1 MLLLNGRSISP
12 AAGNSSRWKLP
23 YIEKTLINDNSS
35 APVFILAVTETWF
48 TDTISDAQTEINNYQ
63 CFRSDRKGRRGG
75 GCALYLHGKSI
86 PSDQDTFS
94 DQHNNMVAVYIES
107 LHSIICVIYRPP
119 DAPDESFKTLLDQLQ
134 DMISNHSNGERYPE
148 LYILGD
154 FNLPLFN
161 WNECSIPTSPPNAAY
176 KRLLDLI
183 DVNFLTQMVCHPTRG
198 DNILDLV
205 MTNRSQNIIEIQSE
219 DNTISDHMIVK
230 CTLGFNP
237 ISSRKIDNLPEPWTF
252 RAINYHKGDLVALDN
267 DLGSVNWHKLKALCD
282 DEGDPDNSIFKELL
296 IQTVLQLSM
305 KHCPPKIKPNGA
317 PKGKTEKELISL
329 KMKRRKINR
338 KIASL
343 KSSTNPVPDKI
354 KKLEFQVNSIAYDI
368 RDVIISQLNEK
379 ESRAVETIKTNP
391 KYFYSY
397 AKRLAKCK
405 SIVAPLKDAHGDL
418 NDDPKTKAEI
428 LQTQYV
434 SVFSDPDKADIE
446 ECLRSVR
453 PIEDAELSNIDF
465 NISDIVEAISE
476 LDPYSATPD
485 GDIPARILC
494 SCKNTLAVPLW
505 LLWKSSFDSGKIPPD
520 LKMQY
525 ITPLFKKGNKT
536 EAVNYR
542 PVSITSH
549 LIKIFER
556 VMRKHLVQHLEEN
569 QAIPDSQHG
578 FRRSRSCL
586 TQLIEHVDTV
596 LRSLNEGNE
605 VDVIYLD
612 YSKAFDKVDHK
623 LLLEKLK
630 LYGITGKAYRWLES
644 FLTGRQQTVVVDG
657 AKSSFHA
664 VSSGVPQGTVLGP
677 ILFILYVIEM
687 VLKVRNSKPL
697 TFADDSKLTQVI
709 VDLFCK
715 ALLQADLTSVTQWS
729 IANNMLLHQDKFVV
743 MNYCLNTSK
752 FLRELPF
759 TAETRQYY
767 TTKGEIMDASHS
779 TRDLGVYL
787 ADDCT
792 WTLHINKTASDARHI
807 ASWILG
813 AFRDRSVLTMIT
825 LYKSLVRSK
834 VEYCSPLWNPS
845 KITDIQTLENIQKQF
860 TKKILGFKDID
871 YWTRL
876 KKLKLLSLQ
885 RRRERYTIIHVWK
898 IVNDKAPNGID
909 MKFYTSERLGVR
921 AIVPSFNNTAQ
932 RSVSTAYDNSFG
944 VKAARLWNILP
955 KDVNTQSTLDGFKIV
970 LGAFIQRF
978 PDMPP
983 ATGYTPPNSN
993 SLLDWSTDRRDGGH
1007 GVCA

>member
-23 YIEKTLINDNSS
+23 YLQETIINDKSS
-35 APVFILAVTETWF
+35 PPVFALAVTETWF
-48 TDTISDAQTEINNYQ
+48 TDTISEAQTEICDYQ

-75 GCALYLHGKSI
+75 GCALYLHGKLI
-86 PSDQDTFS
+86 PSNQEEFNDA
-94 DQHNNMVAVYIES
+94 HNNMIAVYLES
-107 LHSIICVIYRPP
+107 LHIIICVIYRPP
-119 DAPDESFKTLLDQLQ
+119 DSPDESFKVLLDQLQ
-134 DMISNHSNGERYPE
+134 NMINAHSNEVRLPE

-161 WNECSIPTSPPNAAY
+161 WNQCCVPPSPPKAAY
-176 KRLLDLI
+176 RRLMELI
-183 DVNFLTQMVCHPTRG
+183 EVNFLTQMVCQPTRG

-205 MTNRSQNIIEIQSE
+205 LTNRSQDIIEVQSE
-219 DNTISDHMIVK
+219 VTTLSDHLMVRCI
-230 CTLGFNP
+230 LGFNP
-237 ISSRKIDNLPEPWTF
+237 ISPKRIDTPPEPWSF
-252 RAINYHKGDLVALDN
+252 RAINCHKGDLEALDA
-267 DLGSVNWHKLKALCD
+267 DLGCVNWQTLKALCD
-282 DEGDPDNSIFKELL
+282 DEGDHDGSIFKELL

-305 KHCPPKIKPNGA
+305 KHCPPKIRPSGA
-317 PKGKTEKELISL
+317 RKSKGEKELISL
-329 KMKRRKINR
+329 KMKRKKINK
-338 KIASL
+338 KISSL
-343 KSSTNPVPDKI
+343 KTSNPASSNIV
-354 KKLEFQVNSIAYDI
+354 KLESEVNLVAYQI
-368 RDVIISQLNEK
+368 KDVIINQLNEK
-379 ESRAVETIKTNP
+379 ENRAVSTIKTNP
-391 KYFYSY
+391 KFFYSY

-405 SIVAPLKDAHGDL
+405 STVAPLKDVNGEL
-418 NDDPKTKAEI
+418 IDDPKIKAEI
-428 LQTQYV
+428 LQAQYV
-434 SVFSDPDKADIE
+434 SVFSDPEKAEVE
-446 ECLRSVR
+446 ESLRSIK
-453 PIEDAELSNIDF
+453 PIEDAELKDIEFSVA
-465 NISDIVEAISE
+465 DIVEAISE

-494 SCKNTLAVPLW
+494 SCKNSLAAPLW
-505 LLWKSSFDSGKIPPD
+505 LLWKSSFDSGRIPLD

-556 VMRKHLVQHLEEN
+556 VMRKHLVRHLEEN
-569 QAIPDSQHG
+569 QALPDSQHG
-578 FRRSRSCL
+578 FRKSRSCL

-612 YSKAFDKVDHK
+612 YSKAFDKVDHR

-630 LYGITGKAYRWLES
+630 LYGISGKVYNWLES

-657 AKSSFHA
+657 AKSTFQA
-664 VSSGVPQGTVLGP
+664 VTSGVPQGTVLGP
-677 ILFILYVIEM
+677 ILFIVYVIEM
-687 VLKVRNSKPL
+687 VLKVCSSKPL
-697 TFADDSKLTQVI
+697 TFADDSKLLQVI
-709 VDLFCK
+709 TDILCK

-752 FLRELPF
+752 LLRELAF
-759 TAETRQYY
+759 TAETRQYC
-767 TTKGEIMDASHS
+767 TTEGKIIDSS
-779 TRDLGVYL
+779 PYTRDLGVYL

-792 WTLHINKTASDARHI
+792 WTVHINKTVSAGRHM
-807 ASWILG
+807 ASWVLG

-825 LYKSLVRSK
+825 LFKSLVRSK
-834 VEYCSPLWNPS
+834 VEYCCPVWNPS

-860 TKKILGFKDID
+860 TKKILGFKDFD

-898 IVNDKAPNGID
+898 IVNEKTPNGTD
-909 MKFYTSERLGVR
+909 MKFCTSARFGVR
-921 AIVPSFNNTAQ
+921 ALVPSFNYKAQ

-955 KDVNTQSTLDGFKIV
+955 KEVNSQSTLDEFKVV
-970 LGAFIQRF
+970 LGAFIQQF

-993 SLLDWSTDRRDGGH
+993 SLLDWSAGGHGGH